1 VEDLWGGDCP
11 ARNNQA
17 FLSVDVL
24 NLRNLRMTSNLAI
37 IGLRAKTGRAIA
49 VVIGGTRTAP
59 LVLSKTEIKL
69 TNPTIPETFQPYHEV
84 MDLPW
89 EQGQRAALTFTR
101 PIEVVARKALAKM
114 IKELQVKGL
123 KVKGVCVVGSKDRD
137 LARIGNY
144 HIRAHAAEGILFR
157 RVLELAAEAHGLRTR
172 TCPDRELEKTAT
184 SELGLSPAAI
194 KQTLANLGQSLGP
207 PWRADEKQAALAA
220 WLMLK

>member
-1 VEDLWGGDCP
+1 V
-11 ARNNQA
+11 AK
-17 FLSVDVL
+17 
-24 NLRNLRMTSNLAI
+24 TSNLVI

-49 VVIGGTRTAP
+49 VVMGGSRAEP

-69 TNPTIPETFQPYHEV
+69 TDPKIPETFQPYHEV
-84 MDLPW
+84 MDLAW
-89 EQGQRAALTFTR
+89 EQSQRAVRTFTR
-101 PIEVVARKALAKM
+101 PVEVVARKALARM
-114 IKELQVKGL
+114 IKELQASGLNVKS
-123 KVKGVCVVGSKDRD
+123 VVTVGSKDRD

-157 RVLELAAEAHGLRTR
+157 RVLELAAAAHKLPTR
-172 TCPDRELEKTAT
+172 TFPDRELEKIAA

-194 KQTLANLGQSLGP
+194 KQALGNLGKSLDP